1 MTVRL
6 ITADTATLSS
16 LGYAAAVASC
26 ADIEL
31 VAQASDADEA
41 LALVAANVP
50 DVVAIDVDLFGL
62 ELAVDLRARYP
73 QLGILLTG
81 PTSDDLVIKSLEAGL
96 SGYLPRSAPVE
107 VIMSAVR
114 HAAVI
119 PTSFTSPEMA
129 GVLARRKHHIALSP
143 REQEVFQQL
152 NAGASLAS
160 IARRLHLTESTVR
173 TYVAR
178 AYGKLEMHSRPG
190 PQNVPGTVS
199 SQLETR
205 SDRMEE

>member
-6 ITADTATLSS
+6 ITADAATLSS
-16 LGYAAAVASC
+16 LGYAAAVAVC
-26 ADIEL
+26 ADLEL
-31 VAQASDADEA
+31 VAQASDADEV
-41 LALVAANVP
+41 LALLAEHLP
-50 DVVAIDVDLFGL
+50 DVVAIDVDLSGL
-62 ELAVDLRARYP
+62 EFAASLRARYP
-73 QLGILLTG
+73 RLGILVTG
-81 PTSDDLVIKSLEAGL
+81 PSSDDLVIKSLEAGL
-96 SGYLPRSAPVE
+96 SGYLSRSAPVE
-107 VIMSAVR
+107 VLMSAVR

-119 PTSFTSPEMA
+119 PTSFTSPELA

-178 AYGKLEMHSRPG
+178 VYGKLEVHNRQEP
-190 PQNVPGTVS
+190 
-199 SQLETR
+199 
-205 SDRMEE
+205 